1 VLQRGYGLDRC
12 PDHGEDGLARW
23 IDWGIITANLKRI
36 AFTLVERATA
46 QPATQ
51 PAKAA

>member
-1 VLQRGYGLDRC
+1 VLQRVYGLDRC

-23 IDWGIITANLKRI
+23 IGWGIITANLKRI
-36 AFTLVERATA
+36 ARTLVERATI